1 MEVYSNVKK
10 LSTDMEEILKTYKL
24 QKTKSIRFEMK
35 STLSGTDSKLN
46 IANEIISQLENVVLC
61 TIQNKT

>member
-1 MEVYSNVKK
+1 
-10 LSTDMEEILKTYKL
+10 MEEILKTYKL